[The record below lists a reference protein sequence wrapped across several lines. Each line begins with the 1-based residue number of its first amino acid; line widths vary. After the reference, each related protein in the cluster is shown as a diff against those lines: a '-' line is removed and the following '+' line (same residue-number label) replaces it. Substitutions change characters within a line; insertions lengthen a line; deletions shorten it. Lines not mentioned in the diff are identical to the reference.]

1 MTAQPLPASVQ
12 QLSRRALL
20 QNGALLLTSGAIL
33 QPTRILATE
42 DKPLLRIGLVT
53 DMHHADK
60 DSAGTRHYR
69 ETLAKF
75 AEASAQFAK
84 GKPDFIVELGD
95 LIDAADTPE
104 VELRYLGEIDKQFA
118 AACTERHYVLGNHC
132 VDMLTK
138 QEFLGKVGQAESYY
152 SFDRKGYHF
161 IVLDMCFRSDGVP
174 YGRKNSKWDDA
185 NIPTAELEWLRADL
199 KKAEGRTIIL
209 AHQRLDGENAHCAKN
224 SAEVRSLLSESKK
237 VIAVFQGHSHQ
248 NDYKEIDGIHYC
260 TLAAM
265 IEGSGAE
272 NNSYSQLDLSAD
284 GTLKLSGFRK
294 QKDYS
299 WSRA

>member
-1 MTAQPLPASVQ
+1 MPMNSQHASTSVTK
-12 QLSRRALL
+12 LSRRAVL
-20 QNGALLLTSGAIL
+20 QSGALVLTTGALLSGERL
-33 QPTRILATE
+33 LAA
-42 DKPLLRIGLVT
+42 DGKPLLRIGLVT

-60 DSAGTRHYR
+60 VSAGTRHYR

-84 GKPDFIVELGD
+84 DKPDFIVELGD

-104 VELRYLGEIDKQFA
+104 VELQYLEEIDKQFA
-118 AACTERHYVLGNHC
+118 ATCTDRHYVLGNHC

-138 QEFLGKVGQAESYY
+138 QEFLGKVGQAQSYY

-161 IVLDMCFRSDGVP
+161 VVLDMCFRNDGLP

-185 NIPTAELEWLRADL
+185 NIPATEVEWLRADL
-199 KKAEGRTIIL
+199 KKAEGRTIVL
-209 AHQRLDGENAHCAKN
+209 AHQRLDGNNAHCAKN
-224 SAEVRSLLSESKK
+224 AAEVRNLLTESKK
-237 VIAVFQGHSHQ
+237 VAVVFQGHSHQ

-265 IEGSGAE
+265 IEGSGAH
-272 NNSYSQLDLSAD
+272 NNSYSQLDITAD
-284 GTLKLSGFRK
+284 GMLKLSGFRK
-294 QKDYS
+294 QTNYS
-299 WSRA
+299 W